1 MAEPVKEPDSG
12 PDIVVI
18 GGGMA
23 GLAFAAALRSTP
35 VTVVVVDPTGQP
47 GPDHWPETFDPR
59 VSALSLASEA
69 LLRSVGAWEQMAT
82 RRLSPY
88 THMHVWDSD
97 GTGTVDF
104 DKEDL
109 GQPGMDHLG
118 TIVENRVTQWALYQ
132 QVQQQANCTFVA
144 SALRQMRQTLHGW
157 HLTLENG
164 DQFTPALVVGADG
177 GRSLVR
183 QLAGFKVRSW
193 PYHHN
198 AVVTTVKTERPH
210 QQTAYQIF
218 LPTGPLAFLPLS
230 MSPRPAPEN
239 QQYCSIVWSA
249 DTEKAEEIM
258 AWDDAAFNRQL
269 GRAFEYHLGSIEQAD
284 TRHSFPLVQQHVTHY
299 SQPGLALIGDAAHT
313 IHPLAGQGINLGF
326 LDAAVLAEEVTA
338 SVARGLSAGA
348 RSGLRRYERRRKAH
362 NLLTMS
368 AMEGFKRIFEP
379 LNWLFTT
386 ARNEGMTQFNR
397 HWIARRQVVSH
408 AVGVAG
414 DLPESAK
421 FLPNAVE
428 KTDEKT
434 AG

>member
-1 MAEPVKEPDSG
+1 MAQPG

-23 GLAFAAALRSTP
+23 GLAFAAALRDAP
-35 VTVVVVDPTGQP
+35 MNILVVDPAPQQS
-47 GPDHWPETFDPR
+47 PDSWPDSFDPR
-59 VSALSLASEA
+59 VSALSLASES
-69 LLRSVGAWEQMAT
+69 LLRSLGAWERMAS

-88 THMHVWDSD
+88 SHMHVWDGE

-104 DKEDL
+104 DREDL
-109 GQPGMDHLG
+109 GNPAMDHLG
-118 TIVENRVTQWALYQ
+118 TIVENRVTQWALYE
-132 QVQQQANCTFVA
+132 QVRQQANVTFMA

-157 HLTLENG
+157 HLTLDNG
-164 DQFTPALVVGADG
+164 HQFTPALLVGADG

-183 QLAGFKVRSW
+183 RLAGFRVRSW
-193 PYHHN
+193 PYDHT

-218 LPTGPLAFLPLS
+218 LPSGPLAFLPLS
-230 MSPRPAPEN
+230 TGDTDS
-239 QQYCSIVWSA
+239 QHYCSIVWSA
-249 DTEKAEEIM
+249 DTDRARDIM
-258 AWDDAAFNRQL
+258 SWDDGTFMRQS
-269 GRAFEYHLGSIEQAD
+269 GQAFEYHLGEILHTDA
-284 TRHSFPLVQQHVTHY
+284 RHSFPLVQQHAVHY

-326 LDAAVLAEEVTA
+326 LDAAVLAEEVAA
-338 SVARGLSAGA
+338 SVGRGLSPGE

-379 LNWLFTT
+379 LHWLLTT
-386 ARNEGMTQFNR
+386 ARNEGMAQFNR
-397 HWIARRQVVSH
+397 HWMARRQVVSH

-414 DLPESAK
+414 DLPELAK
-421 FLPNAVE
+421 FPV
-428 KTDEKT
+428 KMDEKT